1 MAKTQASSFRERP
14 ASPDVPK
21 QAPHATGRRG
31 EGERP
36 LPPAAKTGSSG
47 AAPAAPDQHAA
58 KYVRKAW
65 LQVVRDDKV
74 SYRQRMDADLA
85 RREAAQQKQMAEMRQ
100 QLEQAQIAA
109 DRSAEEA
116 DRSAEKAAR
125 IAAEA
130 AHEAKQTQARH
141 NEYRTALASAIST
154 VKDMAACELAK
165 EKTATRTLDQQLSK
179 RAPASRQLLAS
190 AEKMRDADRKWNRA
204 VYYFYY

>member
-1 MAKTQASSFRERP
+1 MSRNRHRARLVAEAKAQGLCRP
-14 ASPDVPK
+14 PPK
-21 QAPHATGRRG
+21 P
-31 EGERP
+31 
-36 LPPAAKTGSSG
+36 G
-47 AAPAAPDQHAA
+47 AAERHRQQQINVHA

-85 RREAAQQKQMAEMRQ
+85 RREAAHQKQMAEMRQ

-116 DRSAEKAAR
+116 NRSAEKAAR

-141 NEYRTALASAIST
+141 SEYRTALASAIST

-179 RAPASRQLLAS
+179 RAPASRQLLAL
-190 AEKMRDADRKWNRA
+190 AEKMSDADRKWNRA
-204 VYYFYY
+204 VYYY

>member
-1 MAKTQASSFRERP
+1 M
-14 ASPDVPK
+14 
-21 QAPHATGRRG
+21 HAN
-31 EGERP
+31 
-36 LPPAAKTGSSG
+36 
-47 AAPAAPDQHAA
+47 
-58 KYVRKAW
+58 YVRKAW

-85 RREAAQQKQMAEMRQ
+85 RREAAHQKQMAEMRQ

-116 DRSAEKAAR
+116 DRSAPEKAAR

-165 EKTATRTLDQQLSK
+165 EKTAMRTLDQQLSK
-179 RAPASRQLLAS
+179 RAPASRQLLTS
-190 AEKMRDADRKWNRA
+190 AEKMRNADRKWNRV
-204 VYYFYY
+204 VYYY